1 MIKKFLRRAS
11 SAMLALLLAL
21 LLVPQTAQAAGAS
34 LSGSDSI
41 QAGNTVSLTL
51 SVPNSVYG
59 LTADLSYS
67 SNLSFTNYNCSVSG
81 WSILVNNNK
90 FSVYGTSSSSG
101 GIIVVKL
108 KVSGSAKA
116 GDALSAS
123 FSNIVVSDGNSD
135 TDLGTASWSG
145 KVGAA
150 PSGDC
155 ALSSLSC
162 GNATLSPSFSS
173 KTTFYT
179 CTVPFAVSKLDLNYK
194 KSDSN
199 ASVSVSGNDELAVG
213 VNTVTITVKA
223 ANGETRT
230 YTIEVT
236 REQDPNYKPSTNGKL
251 SSLTIEGA
259 SLSPQFSST
268 VTDYIAYVPYETT
281 SITLAAETADEKAK
295 GRQRRRRGEAATLEV
310 GVHGIHPELVRLLG
324 RMRFRTSYGQNA
336 LKHSIEVAQLSGLLA
351 GEIGCDIKLAK
362 RAGLLHDI
370 GKSIDH
376 EIEGSHVQ
384 IGVDLCRKYKESP
397 TVINAV
403 ASHHGDVEP
412 ESLIACI
419 VQAADTISAAR
430 PGARRET
437 LETYTNRL
445 KQLEDITNSFKGVE
459 KSFAIQ
465 AGREIRVMVIP
476 EVVSDSDMVLMAR
489 DISKQ
494 IESQMEYPG
503 QIKVSVIRESRVVD
517 YAK

>member
-295 GRQRRRRGEAATLEV
+295 GVNGVGAVKLSATEAETV
-310 GVHGIHPELVRLLG
+310 VTVSGVAE
-324 RMRFRTSYGQNA
+324 
-336 LKHSIEVAQLSGLLA
+336 
-351 GEIGCDIKLAK
+351 D
-362 RAGLLHDI
+362 
-370 GKSIDH
+370 GKS
-376 EIEGSHVQ
+376 
-384 IGVDLCRKYKESP
+384 
-397 TVINAV
+397 T
-403 ASHHGDVEP
+403 
-412 ESLIACI
+412 
-419 VQAADTISAAR
+419 
-430 PGARRET
+430 
-437 LETYTNRL
+437 ETYTIHILRMPAYTGIVPTVEVIDPATIPSVPPLEIPGVLELPLLGEVKMVYVAITAAALLVIILFLLGFLIGRGGRSGRDDYDDEDGNPPPEDAQPILPASTGSIPRL
-445 KQLEDITNSFKGVE
+445 VPREAPKPAEEPVTVAAPAPVLQPEAPKPPVQETKKPAADEPTQEDEDKVRTMSLEDLL
-459 KSFAIQ
+459 
-465 AGREIRVMVIP
+465 
-476 EVVSDSDMVLMAR
+476 D
-489 DISKQ
+489 DIHN
-494 IESQMEYPG
+494 M
-503 QIKVSVIRESRVVD
+503 
-517 YAK
+517 